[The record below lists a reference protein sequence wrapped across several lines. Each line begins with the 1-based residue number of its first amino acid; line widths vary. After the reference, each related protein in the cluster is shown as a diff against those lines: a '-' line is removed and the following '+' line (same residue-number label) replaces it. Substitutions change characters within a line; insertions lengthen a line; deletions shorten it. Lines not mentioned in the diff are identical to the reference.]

1 MMTRIAVFLLFS
13 LVTGLFLPVTG
24 ISQNASVSGFVWDD
38 LNSNGLQ
45 DTLEPGLP
53 GVVVILENGD
63 STVATQPTDSTGNY
77 TFSGLP
83 ADSFR
88 LEFVNPGGLFLTLQN
103 VGPNDSL
110 DSDADPNGFVGF
122 FALADSQDVDFDAGF
137 SATPVLCTISGAVDS
152 ILCSDN
158 NTPADPTDDTYT
170 FLLTVSGGVGT
181 WSVTPDT
188 TLFAYDS
195 AFVFG
200 PFPISGGLKTL
211 IVAESGDSTCTD
223 TIAIVPPA
231 PCSAVDTCT
240 TPVTATVGAVT
251 CNNNGT
257 PNDATDDIFTFELT
271 VTGGTGTWSGL
282 PDTLDFPYDST
293 ITFGPFPISGG
304 PITRLVTDN
313 ADSLCTDSVT
323 VNPPAVCSCQNPI
336 VATFSDAV
344 CNNNGTPNDA
354 TDDIFTFQLTVTG
367 GTGTWSAL
375 PDTLDFPFD
384 STITFGPFPIS
395 GGPVTRFVTDNTDA
409 FCVDTVAVAAP
420 AVCSCQTPISATF
433 SDLVCNDNG
442 TSNDS
447 TDDVFT
453 FKVVAT
459 GGTGTWS
466 ALPDTTAYAFDSTAT
481 FGPFPIDSGVVTLLV
496 RSNTD
501 TFCVDTVTVTP
512 PAPCSV
518 PVNACDVK
526 EIGCIKFELLSVT
539 FDSLQKR
546 TYTIQLTNNC
556 TNKLIYTAFQLPK
569 GITAKAPDDNTIYI
583 APSGREYEVRNPNFS
598 PFYSIRFKSMVDSIG
613 SGQSDIFKYTLPAQA
628 KPDYIHAIVRVWP
641 KVFYEV
647 HLNTFNCPLTQMN
660 FKQIPGKLK
669 PNVTPPT
676 TPGAGPGTG
685 PGNATTTA
693 PQFQVYPNPT
703 AGGAISVDL
712 LDWAGQAVELQLFNG
727 QGQVILTQTTV
738 ADDVPL
744 EIELPTGLDAG
755 IYWLR
760 MKPANGKPQIQRLVL
775 QW

>member
-13 LVTGLFLPVTG
+13 LFTGLFLPVAG

-103 VGPNDSL
+103 VGSNDSL

-181 WSVTPDT
+181 WSVTSDT

-223 TIAIVPPA
+223 TVAVVPPA

-271 VTGGTGTWSGL
+271 VTGGTGTWSAL

-293 ITFGPFPISGG
+293 FTFGPFPISGG
-304 PITRLVTDN
+304 PVIRVVTDN
-313 ADSLCTDSVT
+313 ADALCTDSVT
-323 VNPPAVCSCQNPI
+323 VNPPAVCSC
-336 VATFSDAV
+336 
-344 CNNNGTPNDA
+344 
-354 TDDIFTFQLTVTG
+354 L
-367 GTGTWSAL
+367 
-375 PDTLDFPFD
+375 
-384 STITFGPFPIS
+384 
-395 GGPVTRFVTDNTDA
+395 
-409 FCVDTVAVAAP
+409 
-420 AVCSCQTPISATF
+420 TPISATF
-433 SDLVCNDNG
+433 SDVACNDNG

-453 FKVVAT
+453 FRVVAT
-459 GGTGTWS
+459 GGAGTWS

-496 RSNTD
+496 RSNVD

-569 GITAKAPDDNTIYI
+569 GITAKAPDDNTIYA
-583 APSGREYEVRNPNFS
+583 APSGRDYEVRNPNFS
-598 PFYSIRFKSMVDSIG
+598 PFYSIRFKSMVDSIS

-669 PNVTPPT
+669 PNVTPPS
-676 TPGAGPGTG
+676 TPGVTPGPGTG
-685 PGNATTTA
+685 PGNAATTT

-712 LDWAGQAVELQLFNG
+712 LDWAGQTVELQLFNG
-727 QGQVILTQTTV
+727 QGQVILTQTAV
-738 ADDVPL
+738 AGDVPL